1 MELLMRHKNPDEPT
15 SGMDRRQW
23 MTTAATLAASA
34 AASPLLGQ
42 GADAAKPVSSA
53 KKPAA
58 SGIVSAPNSANIIEI
73 ATGRIRGFSRNGILT
88 FKGIPYAASTAG
100 AARYMAPAK
109 PAAWAGVRSCMA
121 LGFSCPQAFHVP
133 EGRRAGWSHDE
144 EAFMFEWDD
153 GQPGEDCLRVNV
165 WTPSTSDAT
174 RRPVL
179 VWIHGG
185 GYTSGSSNELRMYD
199 GESLARRGDVVVV
212 SLNHRLGPLGYM
224 NLQDYGDKWSRA
236 ANLGQLDLIAALEWV
251 RDNVGRFGGDP
262 SKVLIFGQSGG
273 GGKIS
278 TLMGMPGAKG
288 LFHRAVI
295 QSGSS
300 LRQLTPDRSG
310 SLSAATLQELGLSKA
325 SVDRLQEVPV
335 EAIVQ
340 AGLRAQRKLQP
351 VAAAPGTGAGL
362 NWGPTVDGTSLP
374 RHAWDPAAP
383 ESSAAVPLMVG
394 TVLNEFGNSI
404 QANDPSLDSLTADEM
419 RKRLAAQRG
428 DKAPALLE
436 ALQRKFPKATPS
448 ELLSRSTGMTARMNA
463 VTQATRKAAQN
474 GAPAYLYWFQWQ
486 TPVLDGRPRA
496 FHCSELPFVFANTDR
511 CAAMTGGGVDARAL
525 AAKMADAW
533 VAFARNG
540 NPNHAGLPQ
549 WPAFSEQKCETMI
562 LDTTSGVKNNPD
574 GEERAALAST

>member
-1 MELLMRHKNPDEPT
+1 M
-15 SGMDRRQW
+15 
-23 MTTAATLAASA
+23 ASA
-34 AASPLLGQ
+34 AALAA
-42 GADAAKPVSSA
+42 GAAAAPFVSGDAEAA
-53 KKPAA
+53 GRPAPPDKTAPRTILAPNAGNIVEIA
-58 SGIVSAPNSANIIEI
+58 SGK
-73 ATGRIRGFSRNGILT
+73 IRGFSRDGILA

-100 AARYMAPAK
+100 AARYMAPTK

-121 LGFSCPQAFHVP
+121 LGFACPQGLHVP

-165 WTPSTSDAT
+165 WTPSTADST

-224 NLQDYGDKWSRA
+224 NLLEYGDKWSSA
-236 ANLGQLDLIAALEWV
+236 ANAGQLDVIAALEWV

-278 TLMGMPGAKG
+278 TLMGMPAAKG
-288 LFHRAVI
+288 LFQRAVI

-300 LRQLTPDRSG
+300 LRQQTPDRSG
-310 SLSAATLQELGLSKA
+310 SLAAATLQELGLSGNTIDK
-325 SVDRLQEVPV
+325 LQEVPV
-335 EAIVQ
+335 ESIIQ

-362 NWGPTVDGTSLP
+362 NWGPTVDGKSLP

-383 ESSAAVPLMVG
+383 ELSASVPLMVG
-394 TVLNEFGNSI
+394 SVLNEFGNSI
-404 QANDPSLDSLTADEM
+404 QAADPTLDSMPADEM
-419 RKRLAAQRG
+419 RKRLTQQRG

-436 ALQRKFPKATPS
+436 VLQRKYPKATPY
-448 ELLSRSTGMTARMNA
+448 ELLSRSTGLTARMNVIA
-463 VTQATRKAAQN
+463 QAALKAKQG
-474 GAPAYLYWFQWQ
+474 GAPAYVYWFHWQ

-511 CAAMTGGGVDARAL
+511 CAAMTGGGADARAL
-525 AAKMADAW
+525 GGQMADAW
-533 VAFARNG
+533 IAFARNG
-540 NPNHAGLPQ
+540 NPNHSGLPQ
-549 WPAFSEQKCETMI
+549 WPAFSAERCETMI
-562 LDTTSGVKNNPD
+562 FDNTSAVKNNPD
-574 GEERAALAST
+574 REERAALA